1 MNRKIFGGLI
11 PFDLEMDEEEFRR
24 KASTIS
30 LELLSIGELRDA
42 RGILS
47 QQSIEMDNRNP
58 NLKYYVQLM
67 YLLSAEERRRPI
79 SEQFPFTRC
88 DIDILLK
95 ATENLE
101 KSTSRLERS
110 SKDKSIEMEA
120 EVRREFFDELNK
132 TGWDAVM
139 MIEIIRGEILS
150 IDIPS
155 RVLVEWDGIIHATHE
170 DSGISKVFFIETKEI
185 ADEKDIFREGEGLF
199 DRSKRT
205 YDYLQLLKMKTTD
218 RISNSEMSK
227 TQRAAF
233 RALEDYEPTFVY
245 ASGNVDEKTNLNVLS
260 AEKKSEDINYPI
272 KLWIATCPR
281 LTEINFTKSEAE
293 RVRYVTTRDNN

>member
-1 MNRKIFGGLI
+1 MNR
-11 PFDLEMDEEEFRR
+11 D
-24 KASTIS
+24 
-30 LELLSIGELRDA
+30 
-42 RGILS
+42 
-47 QQSIEMDNRNP
+47 NP
-58 NLKYYVQLM
+58 N
-67 YLLSAEERRRPI
+67 
-79 SEQFPFTRC
+79 QFPFARC

-110 SKDKSIEMEA
+110 SKNKSNEMEA

-150 IDIPS
+150 IDRPS

-185 ADEKDIFREGEGLF
+185 ASDKDIFREENGLF

-205 YDYLQLLKMKTTD
+205 YDYLQQLKVKTTEE
-218 RISNSEMSK
+218 ISNSEMSK
-227 TQRAAF
+227 AQRAAF

-245 ASGNVDEKTNLNVLS
+245 ASGNVDEKTKLLVLS
-260 AEKKSEDINYPI
+260 AEEKSKDSNYPM
-272 KLWIATCPR
+272 KFWIATCPR
-281 LTEINFTKSEAE
+281 LTEINFTMSETE
-293 RVRYVTTRDNN
+293 RSKYIT